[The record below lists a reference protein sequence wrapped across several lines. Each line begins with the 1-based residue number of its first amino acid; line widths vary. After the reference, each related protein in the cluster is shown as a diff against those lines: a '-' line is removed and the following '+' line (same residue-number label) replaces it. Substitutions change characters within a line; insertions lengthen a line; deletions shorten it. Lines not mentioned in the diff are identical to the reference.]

1 MIYYFHFPLC
11 KIHFLYNF
19 FWYKARIFV
28 FVNLMVGLLDGGRVK
43 NSSFFITLGKEL
55 YIFRKSVTFSP
66 LFAYVYMFLVPT
78 KTNSAPIIN
87 SPFQILI
94 RKNGQSSLKCLI
106 WLKWRTSKNVQ
117 SNVKGLFRF
126 GSLYQKWGYRVSA
139 SPSSLNCKLLPMAS
153 CVQHFIFICPELSTL
168 RILEHMNS
176 IPQLNTNNEAGM
188 VKNMRKSHRAWC
200 RLNLATTK
208 SELSGV

>member
-1 MIYYFHFPLC
+1 
-11 KIHFLYNF
+11 
-19 FWYKARIFV
+19 
-28 FVNLMVGLLDGGRVK
+28 MVGLLDGGRVK

-126 GSLYQKWGYRVSA
+126 GSLYQK
-139 SPSSLNCKLLPMAS
+139 
-153 CVQHFIFICPELSTL
+153 
-168 RILEHMNS
+168 
-176 IPQLNTNNEAGM
+176 
-188 VKNMRKSHRAWC
+188 
-200 RLNLATTK
+200 
-208 SELSGV
+208 